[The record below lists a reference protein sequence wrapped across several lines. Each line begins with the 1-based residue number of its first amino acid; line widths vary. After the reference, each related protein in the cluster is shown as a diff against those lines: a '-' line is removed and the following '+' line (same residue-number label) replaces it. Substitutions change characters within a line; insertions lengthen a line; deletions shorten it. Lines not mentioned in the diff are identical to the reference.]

1 MTCYTALITP
11 FDKEGKLDEEGFQ
24 RNLTH
29 QNVVDGLVVL
39 GTTGEVPTLT
49 WPEKKRLIILARP
62 GCLHLMVGCGAYSTS
77 QTLENLK
84 RAADLGADSALVVT
98 PYYNK
103 PTQEGLFRHFKTLA
117 QSSPLPI
124 IVYNIQG
131 RTSINLKTETLKR
144 LAELPQIVG
153 VKEGSGNISQISEV
167 IALKK
172 LYPDFLVYA
181 GDDTL
186 TLPLMALGG
195 DGVISVTSNLVPKLM
210 KELVDAC
217 KTGDYTH
224 AQQLHHRLAPLFQA
238 SGFETNPIPIKAAMD
253 MAGFAAGAPRL
264 PLTPLDASFS
274 AALQKVVAG
283 LL

>member
-49 WPEKKRLIILARP
+49 TEEKKRLIILARP
-62 GCLHLMVGCGAYSTS
+62 GSHHLMVGCGVYSTS

-153 VKEGSGNISQISEV
+153 VKEASGNISQISEV

-172 LYPDFLVYA
+172 LYPDFRVYA

-217 KTGDYTH
+217 KTGHY
-224 AQQLHHRLAPLFQA
+224 AVARQLHHRLAPLFQA